1 MKTGE
6 CSGMV
11 SFKEPIEYWM
21 LGFDDNDDKYSSL
34 KSDEQSMTNKI
45 NNANS

>member
-21 LGFDDNDDKYSSL
+21 LGFDDKDDKYESF

-45 NNANS
+45 NNVNN